1 MPVPVRAAA
10 QAKDF
15 PILLVAPFLPRVAV
29 RRREAYS
36 PGEKRLRH
44 GAKVGMCLRRVQ
56 TGGAKLAPRRCVGEL
71 VERVK
76 QPARGRRL
84 MEALSIMAAS
94 RASSPVTT
102 ILVAEDHLD
111 SRDALRTLLE
121 AFGYHVL
128 EAVNGREAVELAIE
142 QHPDLILMDIMMPE
156 IDGFEA
162 TRQLRRHSETA
173 GTPIIAVN
181 AMEGAQQLAMQAGAN
196 DYVRKPVDIRRLVAK
211 VHDLLDTP
219 APRL

>member
-1 MPVPVRAAA
+1 
-10 QAKDF
+10 
-15 PILLVAPFLPRVAV
+15 
-29 RRREAYS
+29 
-36 PGEKRLRH
+36 
-44 GAKVGMCLRRVQ
+44 
-56 TGGAKLAPRRCVGEL
+56 
-71 VERVK
+71 
-76 QPARGRRL
+76 
-84 MEALSIMAAS
+84 MEALSIMATS
-94 RASSPVTT
+94 RARRPVTT

-128 EAVNGREAVELAIE
+128 EAVNGREAIELALK

-156 IDGFEA
+156 MDGFEA

-173 GTPIIAVN
+173 GTPIIAVT

-211 VHDLLDTP
+211 VHDLLDAP
-219 APRL
+219 ASRL